1 MPILDDIAIHAVD
14 QCNIA
19 IMDNVAPDLFD
30 NPVDPE
36 HLRAFLAA
44 PTHWMVVAVL
54 NGQII
59 GKCTAM
65 VHLRP
70 DKKDEL
76 YIDEI
81 DVIEKLRRNGIAK
94 ALLAKILEMA
104 KNWGCEEC
112 WLGTE
117 KDNIAAQGL
126 YESNGVKAEEFLLY
140 YLKF

>member
-1 MPILDDIAIHAVD
+1 MSMLAEITIHAVD
-14 QCNIA
+14 HSNIA

-36 HLRAFLAA
+36 LLRAFLAA

-54 NGQII
+54 NGQVI

-81 DVIEKLRRNGIAK
+81 DVIEKWRQNGIAK
-94 ALLAKILEMA
+94 AILAKILEMA
-104 KNWGCEEC
+104 KIWGCEEY

-117 KDNIAAQGL
+117 KDNIAARRL
-126 YESNGVKAEEFLLY
+126 YESNGAKAEEFVLY
-140 YLKF
+140 YLEF